1 MTTDPEFE
9 RWCRDISSH
18 EPFDRAFQQLQMDKS
33 AVLDSLAKSS
43 KQLDMEESVC
53 EKMRSKYGGEW
64 TQQPSSR
71 LTSTLRSDIKSY
83 RDTIDEA
90 AGSDSQLL
98 GTARQHESDFE
109 EMRGAG
115 ERAEADVLYQQAM
128 IRSGSRS
135 DKSRQEGNLL
145 DEDYSEGGPSV
156 AEQINRVEELLKKL
170 NLVKRE
176 RMQVLKDL
184 KEK

>member
-1 MTTDPEFE
+1 
-9 RWCRDISSH
+9 
-18 EPFDRAFQQLQMDKS
+18 
-33 AVLDSLAKSS
+33 VLETLKKCS

-71 LTSTLRSDIKSY
+71 LTTTLRSDLKSY
-83 RDTIDEA
+83 QDTVEEA
-90 AGSDSQLL
+90 SSSDAQLL
-98 GTARQHESDFE
+98 ATARQHETDFE

-115 ERAEADVLYQQAM
+115 ESDEADVLFQRAIIKAGAGRGKGGQ
-128 IRSGSRS
+128 GTGNP
-135 DKSRQEGNLL
+135 EGNLL
-145 DEDYSEGGPSV
+145 DEDYGEGGPSV
-156 AEQINRVEELLKKL
+156 AEQIAKVEDVLKRL

-184 KEK
+184 KEKVHFLGP